1 VDVVTIVERLGAL
14 GLLAA
19 LLFFGARQ
27 FLTRFDTLAGNLAG
41 LRAHVYALHVY
52 LADRLEEEEARASR
66 AKALARQC
74 ANGNGKKDS
83 EP

>member
-1 VDVVTIVERLGAL
+1 MDVVTIVERLGAL

-19 LLFFGARQ
+19 LLFFGARH
-27 FLTRFDTLAGNLAG
+27 FLTRFDTFVSNLAG
-41 LRAHVYALHVY
+41 LRAQVYALHIY
-52 LADRLEEEEARASR
+52 LADRLEEDESRASR

-74 ANGNGKKDS
+74 ANGNGNKDI